1 MIYFDN
7 AATTQPYKEVVDTFF
22 EASLNKFYNPSA
34 SYLPSF
40 NLFKEIN
47 GYRKQI
53 IECLGGDKE
62 LDNVIWQMGKR
73 KKNIIPYHHTTT
85 IFY

>member
-40 NLFKEIN
+40 NLFKEIAIIMN
-47 GYRKQI
+47 RKF
-53 IECLGGDKE
+53 
-62 LDNVIWQMGKR
+62 R
-73 KKNIIPYHHTTT
+73 HFTKK
-85 IFY
+85 